1 MKRYAK
7 VVQSDERGQIVI
19 PKDIRLEL
27 GLDQGASYAL
37 YVIDKEGIF
46 LKPLHIKELGDYKN
60 VLAKLRVNA
69 KKLKIKETNVDQS
82 ARNYKKRS
90 VTNLENV

>member
-7 VVQSDERGQIVI
+7 VVQSDDRGQIVI

-27 GLDQGASYAL
+27 GLEQGASYAL

-46 LKPLHIKELGDYKN
+46 LKTIPIKELGQHKS
-60 VLAKLRVNA
+60 VKTLKANA
-69 KKLKIKETNVDQS
+69 KKVGIKERSIETSV
-82 ARNYKKRS
+82 KKYRKVS